1 MIHVT
6 LTLEERR
13 MLITHSKHGANDLI
27 RSRALALLMNAEGQS
42 CSGIAA
48 VVDYHVTTVRG
59 WLRSFERTRVSSI
72 FPDYAANQNAAKL
85 TRAQKEEIARTLHTP
100 DALPAGLWT
109 LPRLTEYIRA
119 EFGVVYESD
128 RSYHYLLKHL
138 GFSFKLPSP
147 VDVRRD
153 DQAVEGTMAAIREQI
168 KPFMASDT
176 WAVLCADETQVRYE
190 EEITR
195 AWLPKGSKTILK
207 LSRQQEGQHYL
218 GALNLQTGR
227 HHLIPLA
234 WQDTD
239 HISQALATIKK
250 KYPNKKICILWDNA
264 PWHQSKAL
272 REQLGQGKPLEGI
285 HLISLPPY
293 APDKNPQEKV
303 WRYAKENIRNQHFS
317 SGQQLQ
323 KAFRRQLQ
331 RTFHYKI

>member
-6 LTLEERR
+6 LTPTERR
-13 MLITHSKHGANDLI
+13 VLITHSKQGANDLI
-27 RSRALALLMNAEGQS
+27 RSRALAFLMHAAGQS

-59 WLRSFERTRVSSI
+59 WLRTFERTRISSI
-72 FPDYAANQNAAKL
+72 FPHYAANQNAAKL
-85 TRAQKEEIARTLHTP
+85 TRAQKEDIARTLQTP
-100 DALPAGLWT
+100 DALPAELWT

-138 GFSFKLPSP
+138 GFSCKLPSP

-153 DQAVEGTMAAIREQI
+153 DQAVEHTMAAIREKI

-176 WAVLCADETQVRYE
+176 WAVLCVDETQVRYE

-207 LSRQQEGQHYL
+207 LSRQQAGQHYF
-218 GALNLQTGR
+218 GALNLKTSR
-227 HHLIPLA
+227 HHLIPLD

-239 HISQALATIKK
+239 PICQALTLIKK
-250 KYPNKKICILWDNA
+250 KYPDKRICILWDNA
-264 PWHQSKAL
+264 PWHQAKAL

-303 WRYAKENIRNQHFS
+303 WRYAKKKIRNLHFS
-317 SGQQLQ
+317 SHQKLQ
-323 KAFRRQLQ
+323 EAFRRQL
-331 RTFHYKI
+331 RRIFHYKI

>member
-6 LTLEERR
+6 LTPTERR
-13 MLITHSKHGANDLI
+13 VLITHSKQGANDLI
-27 RSRALALLMNAEGQS
+27 RSRALAFLMHAAGQS

-59 WLRSFERTRVSSI
+59 WLRTFERTRISSI
-72 FPDYAANQNAAKL
+72 FPHYAANQNAAKL
-85 TRAQKEEIARTLHTP
+85 TRAQKEDIARTLQTP
-100 DALPAGLWT
+100 DALPAELWT

-138 GFSFKLPSP
+138 GFSCKLPSP

-153 DQAVEGTMAAIREQI
+153 DQAVEHTMAAIREKI

-176 WAVLCADETQVRYE
+176 WAVLCVDETQVRYE

-207 LSRQQEGQHYL
+207 LSRQQAGQHYF
-218 GALNLQTGR
+218 GALNLKTGR
-227 HHLIPLA
+227 HHLIPLD

-239 HISQALATIKK
+239 PICQALTLIKK
-250 KYPNKKICILWDNA
+250 SIPTQESVSFGITPRGTK
-264 PWHQSKAL
+264 Q
-272 REQLGQGKPLEGI
+272 KPCG
-285 HLISLPPY
+285 S
-293 APDKNPQEKV
+293 N
-303 WRYAKENIRNQHFS
+303 
-317 SGQQLQ
+317 
-323 KAFRRQLQ
+323 
-331 RTFHYKI
+331 